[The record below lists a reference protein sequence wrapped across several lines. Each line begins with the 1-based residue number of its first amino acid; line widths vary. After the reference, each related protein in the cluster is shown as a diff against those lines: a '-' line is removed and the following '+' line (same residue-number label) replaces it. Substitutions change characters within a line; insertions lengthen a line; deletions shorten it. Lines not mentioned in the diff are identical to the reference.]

1 MALTPNPLP
10 NPNPNPNP
18 KPNPT
23 QDYGP
28 EEEGSEWRW
37 PALATRAVASDEE
50 AEEAEGAVV
59 VAARFE
65 SEDEDEA
72 GGAKAGGGDREVGD
86 ASPRPLFIRRP
97 CGRGPNGNERD
108 PHPHHSPLTPHPSPH

>member
-1 MALTPNPLP
+1 M
-10 NPNPNPNP
+10 
-18 KPNPT
+18 
-23 QDYGP
+23 
-28 EEEGSEWRW
+28 
-37 PALATRAVASDEE
+37 ASDEE

-65 SEDEDEA
+65 SEDEDEE
-72 GGAKAGGGDREVGD
+72 GGMAGGGEREVGD